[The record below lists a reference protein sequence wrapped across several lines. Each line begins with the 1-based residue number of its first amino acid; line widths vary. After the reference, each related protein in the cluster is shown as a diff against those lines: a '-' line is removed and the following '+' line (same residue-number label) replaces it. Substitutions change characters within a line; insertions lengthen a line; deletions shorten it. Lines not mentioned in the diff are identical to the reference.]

1 MIWRWLVGL
10 LALVAAGLGPV
21 LAQEA
26 DREEVRYTRPAGAM
40 AVRECTF
47 RITRQG
53 GGWTIMSRT
62 DRGAVK
68 MEVTA
73 RYDAEDRL
81 TAATA
86 TLKARDGIKAATVH
100 VKDGK
105 ATVQRAGQP
114 PAEFDVPRGTIVT
127 SAPDWSDVFLLCRR
141 YDRKRKGKQDHP
153 ALWIHPTQPP
163 QRLTFSIE
171 WQGSDTIRH
180 AGKEMVLG
188 RYRIRIRNNSAY
200 AAWADAR
207 GWLVRLIPLSGKG
220 MAPGMTRDG
229 YERSAA
235 ALRPHGMTTDQK

>member
-1 MIWRWLVGL
+1 MMLANRWPVWCLVL
-10 LALVAAGLGPV
+10 LAAGLSPV
-21 LAQEA
+21 LGQDA
-26 DREEVRYTRPAGAM
+26 DREEVRYTRPAAAM
-40 AVRECTF
+40 AVTECTF

-53 GGWTIMSRT
+53 KGWTITSRT
-62 DRGAVK
+62 ERGAVQ
-68 MEVTA
+68 MEVEA

-81 TAATA
+81 TAARA
-86 TLKARDGIKAATVH
+86 TLKTSAGVQAVTVQ

-105 ATVQRAGQP
+105 ATIQRTGQQP
-114 PAEFDVPRGTIVT
+114 VELDVPRGTIVT

-141 YDRKRKGKQDHP
+141 YDRSRQGKQDHP

-171 WQGSDTIRH
+171 WQGTDTIRH
-180 AGKEMVLG
+180 AGKAVELS

-207 GWLVRLIPLSGKG
+207 GRLVRLIPLAGKG
-220 MAPGMTRDG
+220 TAPGMTLEG

-235 ALRPHGMTTDQK
+235 TLRPPS